1 MSSDK
6 KVYLDELVQ
15 DLKLELLNGIDF
27 REKIIEK
34 QDINRPG
41 IQFTGYF
48 KHYDPDRIQII
59 GFVESEYLN
68 TLDDEKRDHIYTE
81 FLKEDIPGIIF
92 CRGIKPE
99 QVFLRKAT
107 EMNIPVFMTDKIT
120 TRFMSDI
127 IRWLNVKLAP
137 SITIHGCLAD
147 VYGVG
152 VFIQGESGIGKSE
165 ALLELIKR
173 GHRLIAD
180 DAVEIKK
187 VSDETLFGQAPELTR
202 DFMEIRGIG
211 IVDMKALYGFQV
223 VKESQNID
231 LVITL
236 EEWKKEKIYD
246 RMGMEEKKIDILG
259 NKITHYEIPIRPG
272 RNLAVIIEAAAV
284 ICRQRKLGYNS
295 VEGFLER
302 QKNMM
307 RR

>member
-1 MSSDK
+1 MSNDK
-6 KVYLDELVQ
+6 KVYLNELVK
-15 DLKLELLNGIDF
+15 DLKLELLNGVDYSE
-27 REKIIEK
+27 RIIER

-41 IQFTGYF
+41 IQFAGYF
-48 KHYDPDRIQII
+48 EYYDSDRIQII

-68 TLDDEKRDHIYTE
+68 TLDVETRDNTYTQ
-81 FLKEDIPGIIF
+81 FMRDGIPGIIF
-92 CRGIKPE
+92 CRGIKPD
-99 QVFLRKAT
+99 QMFLQKAS
-107 EMNIPVFMTDKIT
+107 EKKIPVFMTQTST
-120 TRFMSDI
+120 TRFMSEI

-211 IVDMKALYGFQV
+211 IVDMKALYGFHII
-223 VKESQNID
+223 KESQNID

-236 EEWKKEKIYD
+236 EEWKKDKVYD
-246 RMGMEEKKIDILG
+246 RMGMEEKKIEILG

-302 QKNMM
+302 QQNIL